1 MTFSQF
7 LYDISRFLFPMR
19 HRLMEDV
26 DHCRATISQLTR
38 RNHELQEALIALA
51 KPAPPAPRPV
61 PVPAPPVKHGWK
73 AYQAQLT
80 LDQQQAA
87 ERLNATTPASLAQNL
102 VYRDTNEVQG
112 PPAPEFTVLARY
124 PDLANIS
131 SVFHV
136 DGSSKVLT
144 T

>member
-1 MTFSQF
+1 MN
-7 LYDISRFLFPMR
+7 LADLSRFLFPFR
-19 HRLMEDV
+19 DHLEGEIAFLKAQLAQRSRKV
-26 DHCRATISQLTR
+26 DELT
-38 RNHELQEALIALA
+38 EALIALA

-73 AYQAQLT
+73 AYQGAQNALNAQEV
-80 LDQQQAA
+80 L
-87 ERLNATTPASLAQNL
+87 RLNATTPASLAQNL
-102 VYRDTNEVQG
+102 VYRDANEVQG
-112 PPAPEFTVLARY
+112 PPAPGFTVLDRY

-136 DGSSKVLT
+136 DGSSEILT